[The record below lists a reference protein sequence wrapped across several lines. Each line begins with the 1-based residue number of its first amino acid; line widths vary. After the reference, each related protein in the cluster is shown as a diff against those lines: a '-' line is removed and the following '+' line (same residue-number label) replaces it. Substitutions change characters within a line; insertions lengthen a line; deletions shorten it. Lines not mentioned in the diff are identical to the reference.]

1 MGHSNH
7 EQMVIAAVRAASDGL
22 WNVSTR
28 PDPRHVEEAPMLAA
42 PCLRRSRLRGPLI
55 AGAAGLLCLSLVACS
70 GSGSASPLS
79 IDTTL
84 PSAAEASQAPSP
96 AAPSQATGASSAAGS
111 SGPASADTGSASGC
125 RLVTAADVSTAV
137 GQPMTQVDAGT
148 PTACLYGS
156 ADQSEQVLISIFP
169 DVATMTAA
177 VDLNAPTEQID
188 GLGDQA
194 FWSALSGTIFV
205 RKGDRAFKI
214 NDPDLAMA
222 HTSDPNVPK
231 TAMTQLATIAL
242 KNF

>member
-1 MGHSNH
+1 
-7 EQMVIAAVRAASDGL
+7 
-22 WNVSTR
+22 
-28 PDPRHVEEAPMLAA
+28 MLAA
-42 PCLRRSRLRGPLI
+42 PCLRRPRLRGPLI
-55 AGAAGLLCLSLVACS
+55 AGAVGLLCLSLVACS
-70 GSGSASPLS
+70 GSGGASPVS
-79 IDTTL
+79 TDTTL

-96 AAPSQATGASSAAGS
+96 AAPSGATEASSAAGS

-148 PTACLYGS
+148 PTACLCGS
-156 ADQSEQVLISIFP
+156 ADQSEQLLISIFP

-188 GLGDQA
+188 ALGDQA

-214 NDPDLAMA
+214 NDPDLAIA
-222 HTSDPNVPK
+222 HTADPNVPK
-231 TAMTQLATIAL
+231 AAMTQLATIAL

>member
-1 MGHSNH
+1 MS
-7 EQMVIAAVRAASDGL
+7 
-22 WNVSTR
+22 
-28 PDPRHVEEAPMLAA
+28 
-42 PCLRRSRLRGPLI
+42 
-55 AGAAGLLCLSLVACS
+55 
-70 GSGSASPLS
+70 
-79 IDTTL
+79 
-84 PSAAEASQAPSP
+84 
-96 AAPSQATGASSAAGS
+96 
-111 SGPASADTGSASGC
+111 
-125 RLVTAADVSTAV
+125 AADVSTAV

-148 PTACLYGS
+148 PSACLYGS

-169 DVATMTAA
+169 NVATMTAA

-214 NDPDLAMA
+214 NDPDLAIA

>member
-1 MGHSNH
+1 
-7 EQMVIAAVRAASDGL
+7 
-22 WNVSTR
+22 
-28 PDPRHVEEAPMLAA
+28 MLVA
-42 PCLRRSRLRGPLI
+42 PCPRRSRLRDPLI
-55 AGAAGLLCLSLVACS
+55 ASVAGLVCLSLIACS
-70 GSGSASPLS
+70 GSGSASPVS
-79 IDTTL
+79 TDAEL

-96 AAPSQATGASSAAGS
+96 AVPSEAASAAGS
-111 SGPASADTGSASGC
+111 SAPASADTGSASGC
-125 RLVTAADVSTAV
+125 RLVTPADVSTAV

-148 PTACLYGS
+148 PTSCLYGS

-214 NDPDLAMA
+214 NDPDLAIA
-222 HTSDPNVPK
+222 HTADPNVPK

>member
-1 MGHSNH
+1 
-7 EQMVIAAVRAASDGL
+7 MVAAA
-22 WNVSTR
+22 
-28 PDPRHVEEAPMLAA
+28 
-42 PCLRRSRLRGPLI
+42 CLRRSRLRVPL
-55 AGAAGLLCLSLVACS
+55 AVAAGVLCLSLVACS
-70 GSGSASPLS
+70 GSGGASPLS
-79 IDTTL
+79 TNAIL

-96 AAPSQATGASSAAGS
+96 AAPSQATEASSAAGS
-111 SGPASADTGSASGC
+111 GGPASADTGSASGC
-125 RLVTAADVSTAV
+125 RLVSAADVSTAV

-148 PTACLYGS
+148 PTACLYDS

-194 FWSALSGTIFV
+194 FWSGFSGTIFV

-214 NDPDLAMA
+214 NDADLAIA
-222 HTSDPNVPK
+222 HSSDPDVPK
-231 TAMTQLATIAL
+231 AAMTQLATIAL

>member
-1 MGHSNH
+1 
-7 EQMVIAAVRAASDGL
+7 
-22 WNVSTR
+22 
-28 PDPRHVEEAPMLAA
+28 MLVA
-42 PCLRRSRLRGPLI
+42 PCPRRSRLRDPLI
-55 AGAAGLLCLSLVACS
+55 ASVAGLVCLSLIACS
-70 GSGSASPLS
+70 GSGSASPVS
-79 IDTTL
+79 TDAAL

-96 AAPSQATGASSAAGS
+96 AVPSEAASAAGS
-111 SGPASADTGSASGC
+111 SAPASADTGSASGC
-125 RLVTAADVSTAV
+125 RLVTPADVSTAV

-148 PTACLYGS
+148 PTSCLYGS

-214 NDPDLAMA
+214 NDPDLAIA
-222 HTSDPNVPK
+222 HTADPNVPK

>member
-1 MGHSNH
+1 
-7 EQMVIAAVRAASDGL
+7 
-22 WNVSTR
+22 
-28 PDPRHVEEAPMLAA
+28 MLAA
-42 PCLRRSRLRGPLI
+42 PYLRRSRLRGALV
-55 AGAAGLLCLSLVACS
+55 AAAAGLLCLSLVACS
-70 GSGSASPLS
+70 GSGGTSPIS
-79 IDTTL
+79 TDATL
-84 PSAAEASQAPSP
+84 PSAVDASKAPSPGAASQA
-96 AAPSQATGASSAAGS
+96 TEASSAPSSDVAASAVAGS
-111 SGPASADTGSASGC
+111 SSGC

-137 GQPMTQVDAGT
+137 GQPMTQVDPGT

-214 NDPDLAMA
+214 NDPDLALA
-222 HTSDPNVPK
+222 HPSDPNVPK
-231 TAMTQLATIAL
+231 AAMTQLATIAL
-242 KNF
+242 TNF